1 VDPLTLVG
9 DPYAVEME
17 PVVFL
22 LAGVAVLGLALW
34 AGHRSLMAPRSGTSG
49 TADALGSFID
59 VFDPARA
66 RADRD
71 LASRRHMGAVVP
83 SPDDDERRSRVD
95 LQRGT
100 ARIRLR

>member
-1 VDPLTLVG
+1 
-9 DPYAVEME
+9 VE
-17 PVVFL
+17 VLVFL
-22 LAGVAVLGLALW
+22 GVGVAVVGLALW
-34 AGHRSLMAPRSGTSG
+34 AGYRTMTGSRAGASG

-83 SPDDDERRSRVD
+83 SPDDDEHPVRVD
-95 LQRGT
+95 LRRGV
-100 ARIRLR
+100 ALIRRPRPAGPPGGG